1 MTYKNWHEVLKCAFI
16 LYVPLSFLT
25 PLLMYQWRDNN
36 RLIVMDQA
44 NSYHIT
50 EYSSEEALK
59 KLYEYQIKQAVFA
72 FLMRNQQ
79 GFDNPEL
86 LNAMFVGFAR
96 QEVQKQ
102 FESEAAQFKQY
113 KMHQKPEILNIRILR
128 ADRRRSFARINGQL
142 IRYYI
147 TQENMPRTFSA
158 DFELNVELAANNN
171 MSTNN
176 RYPFVV
182 SNLKYTQHEHKENSK

>member
-72 FLMRNQQ
+72 FLMRNPQ

-96 QEVQKQ
+96 QEAQKQ

-113 KMHQKPEILNIRILR
+113 KMHQKPEILNIRVLR

-171 MSTNN
+171 MVTNN